1 MTSKVDQ
8 RSDIG
13 ETSVG
18 KVDVSQLKNFIGGEW
33 VEPKTDQYGDVVNP
47 ANGKK
52 LVDVPLSGTDDV
64 NEAVAAA
71 KKAQKEWS
79 LEPAPMRA
87 EILYD
92 IGQMMKERKEHL
104 SQILT
109 QENGKVLEEA
119 RGEVQEG
126 IDMAFY
132 MAGEGRRLF
141 GHTVPAELKN
151 KFAMSVR
158 APVGVVGIITPWNFP
173 IAIATWKSFP
183 AIVAGNTV
191 VWKPATETPLMAYE
205 MAKIFEEAGLPK
217 GVVNVVFGSG
227 GDVGDAMVHHDD
239 LRVISFTGS
248 NEVGRNIASECG
260 RQLKKVSLEMGG
272 KNAVIVMDDADLELA
287 AQGIVWG
294 AFGTSG
300 QRCTATSRVIV
311 HEKVKEDLEK
321 HILEEM
327 KNLKIGDG
335 LNDDIKVGPIINQ
348 GGIDKIKKYIEIGK
362 EEGKLL
368 TGGSELTEGK
378 YESGYYF
385 EPTLFTDVKPN
396 ARIAQEEIFGP
407 VLSIIPVESYEEA
420 VEVNNSVEFGL
431 SSSIFTQDANQVFKS
446 QRDLDTGIVYVNA
459 GTTGAE
465 IHLPFGG
472 TKGTGNGHRD
482 SGQAAL
488 DVFTEWRAVYVD
500 YSGKLQRAQIDN

>member
-92 IGQMMKERKEHL
+92 IGQMMKERKKHL

-227 GDVGDAMVHHDD
+227 GDVGNAMVHHDD

-431 SSSIFTQDANQVFKS
+431 SSSIFTQDANQVFKA

>member
-227 GDVGDAMVHHDD
+227 GDVGNAMVHHDD

-431 SSSIFTQDANQVFKS
+431 SSSIFTQDANQVFKA

>member
-52 LVDVPLSGTDDV
+52 LVDVPLSVTDDV

-431 SSSIFTQDANQVFKS
+431 SSSIFTQDANQVFKA